1 MQSFMVFPCIRFSQ
15 RLTREGVSPSPGE
28 LQVTTRRADAE
39 VPLPVPP
46 HEPQQ
51 QDGLPALFRPSPH
64 LRLRDV
70 LKTRDVLCTA
80 SKDFAGLTHSLHLDI
95 APHWYDNL

>member
-1 MQSFMVFPCIRFSQ
+1 MQAFAVFPCIRFSQ
-15 RLTREGVSPSPGE
+15 RLTREGVSLSPGE